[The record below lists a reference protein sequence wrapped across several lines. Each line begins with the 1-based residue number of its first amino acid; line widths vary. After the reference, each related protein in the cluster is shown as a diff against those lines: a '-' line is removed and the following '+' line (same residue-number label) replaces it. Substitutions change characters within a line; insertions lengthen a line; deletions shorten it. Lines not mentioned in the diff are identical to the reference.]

1 MSSPKS
7 NARQV
12 ALQALYQWQ
21 VTDHDLLTL
30 SRQFEADPETPKYHK
45 AYFEVLVGGV
55 MDNLQELDAAI
66 TEFTTRD
73 FEKIDPIEK
82 AVLRLGT
89 FELLFKPEVPYRVI
103 INESINLA
111 KSFGSEKSHAYVN
124 SILDKLAQKNRAAE
138 IKAKTKATTKIKKTS
153 TKK

>member
-21 VTDHDLLTL
+21 VTEQSLPELR
-30 SRQFEADPETPKYHK
+30 RQFEADPETPKYHK

-55 MDNLQELDAAI
+55 IDNVAELDAAI
-66 TEFTTRD
+66 TEFTSRA
-73 FEKIDPIEK
+73 FNKVDPIEK

-89 FELLFKPEVPYRVI
+89 FEMIFKPDVPYRVV
-103 INESINLA
+103 INESVNLA

-138 IKAKTKATTKIKKTS
+138 IKLKTKK
-153 TKK
+153 

>member
-30 SRQFEADPETPKYHK
+30 SRQFAADPETPKYHK

-55 MDNLQELDAAI
+55 MDNLVEVDAAI
-66 TEFTTRD
+66 GEFTSRD
-73 FEKIDPIEK
+73 FDKIDPIEK
-82 AVLRLGT
+82 VVLRLST
-89 FELLFKPEVPYRVI
+89 FELLFKPEVPYRVV
-103 INESINLA
+103 INEAINLA
-111 KSFGSEKSHAYVN
+111 KNFGSEKSHAYVN

-138 IKAKTKATTKIKKTS
+138 IKSKAKK
-153 TKK
+153 

>member
-21 VTDHDLLTL
+21 ITGQDLKEICE
-30 SRQFEADPETPKYHK
+30 QFEKDPKTPKYHK
-45 AYFEVLVGGV
+45 AYFELLLTGV
-55 MDNLQELDAAI
+55 VDKFVELDAAI
-66 TEFTTRD
+66 SEFTTRD

-82 AVLRLGT
+82 AVLRLGAY
-89 FELLFKPEVPYRVI
+89 ELIFKPEVPYRVA
-103 INESINLA
+103 INEAINLA

-124 SILDKLAQKNRAAE
+124 SIMDKLAQKSRPTE
-138 IKAKTKATTKIKKTS
+138 IKAKSKGKKKTG
-153 TKK
+153 

>member
-21 VTDHDLLTL
+21 MTGQNLQEICQ
-30 SRQFEADPETPKYHK
+30 QFEKDPETPKYHK
-45 AYFEVLVGGV
+45 AYFELLLTGV
-55 MDNLQELDAAI
+55 VDKLGELDAAI
-66 TEFTTRD
+66 SEFTTRSI
-73 FEKIDPIEK
+73 EKIDPIEK
-82 AVLRLGT
+82 AVLRLGSY
-89 FELLFKPEVPYRVI
+89 ELMFKPEVPYRVA

-124 SILDKLAQKNRAAE
+124 SILDKLAKKHRSVE
-138 IKAKTKATTKIKKTS
+138 IKAKAKGKKKTA
-153 TKK
+153 

>member
-45 AYFEVLVGGV
+45 AYFDVLVGGV

-138 IKAKTKATTKIKKTS
+138 IKAKTKK
-153 TKK
+153 

>member
-30 SRQFEADPETPKYHK
+30 SRQFDADPETPKYHK
-45 AYFEVLVGGV
+45 AYFDVLVGGV

-82 AVLRLGT
+82 AVLRLGS

-138 IKAKTKATTKIKKTS
+138 IKAKTKK
-153 TKK
+153 

>member
-21 VTDHDLLTL
+21 VTDHDLVTL
-30 SRQFEADPETPKYHK
+30 RRQFEADTEAPKYHK

-55 MDNLQELDAAI
+55 IDNLSELDAAI

-73 FEKIDPIEK
+73 FESVDPIEK

-89 FELLFKPEVPYRVI
+89 FELLFQPEVPYRVI

-124 SILDKLAQKNRAAE
+124 SILDKLAQKNRALE
-138 IKAKTKATTKIKKTS
+138 IKAKAKK
-153 TKK
+153 

>member
-7 NARQV
+7 SARQV

-21 VTDHDLLTL
+21 VTEQGIRGLCEQYENDID
-30 SRQFEADPETPKYHK
+30 TPKFHK
-45 AYFEVLVGGV
+45 AYFELLLRGTI
-55 MDNLQELDAAI
+55 DNLSELDAAI
-66 TEFTTRD
+66 GEFTSRD

-89 FELLFKPEVPYRVI
+89 YELLFKPDVPYRVV
-103 INESINLA
+103 INESVNLA

-124 SILDKLAQKNRAAE
+124 SIMDKLAQKNRAVE
-138 IKAKTKATTKIKKTS
+138 IKARNSVKKNAG
-153 TKK
+153 

>member
-138 IKAKTKATTKIKKTS
+138 IKAKTKK
-153 TKK
+153 

>member
-12 ALQALYQWQ
+12 VLQALYQWQ
-21 VTDHDLLTL
+21 ITGQDLKEICE
-30 SRQFEADPETPKYHK
+30 QFEKDPKTPKYHK
-45 AYFEVLVGGV
+45 AYFELLLTGV
-55 MDNLQELDAAI
+55 VDKFAELDTAI
-66 TEFTTRD
+66 SEFTTRD

-82 AVLRLGT
+82 AVLRLGAY
-89 FELLFKPEVPYRVI
+89 ELLFKPEVPYRVA

-124 SILDKLAQKNRAAE
+124 SIMDKLAQKSRPTE
-138 IKAKTKATTKIKKTS
+138 IKAKSKGKKKTG
-153 TKK
+153 

>member
-55 MDNLQELDAAI
+55 IDNLQELDAAI

-138 IKAKTKATTKIKKTS
+138 IKAKTKK
-153 TKK
+153 

>member
-7 NARQV
+7 NARLV

-21 VTDHDLLTL
+21 MTGQNLQEIYQ
-30 SRQFEADPETPKYHK
+30 QFEKDPETPKYHK
-45 AYFEVLVGGV
+45 AYFELLLAGAVDKLG
-55 MDNLQELDAAI
+55 ELDAAI
-66 TEFTTRD
+66 SVFTTRG

-82 AVLRLGT
+82 AVLRLGAY
-89 FELLFKPEVPYRVI
+89 ELLFKPEVPYRVA

-124 SILDKLAQKNRAAE
+124 SIMDKLAQKHRSLE
-138 IKAKTKATTKIKKTS
+138 IKAKAKKKTG
-153 TKK
+153 